1 MPGTLLWDACVSPI
15 FSAQLGTGAGPMV
28 SYLLLIRNREPER
41 LGNLSD
47 ATQVLSR
54 AAREVEFVLRPSEKL
69 YSLLSL
75 HTTVSFLGGGVKLFL
90 IYECVCVYVCVSHSV
105 VANSL

>member
-1 MPGTLLWDACVSPI
+1 
-15 FSAQLGTGAGPMV
+15 MV
-28 SYLLLIRNREPER
+28 SHLLLIRNREPER